1 VANLKTMSLCIRSAL
16 SKKVLSKGGKS
27 QQLLLES
34 VRLKLK
40 FNCIA
45 WALPIS
51 STLSTVP
58 TSNSFSTILHPET
71 QTRSYEKQ
79 KVVFR
84 EVVQPFFIL
93 TMTRSPEIHLITK
106 ELNTQ
111 FLLTATLS
119 F

>member
-1 VANLKTMSLCIRSAL
+1 MNIPTPFRRDFFSLMHVDLLSRFGLVANLKTMSLCIRSAL

-58 TSNSFSTILHPET
+58 TSSAFSPILHPET
-71 QTRSYEKQ
+71 QPAVLKSK
-79 KVVFR
+79 K
-84 EVVQPFFIL
+84 
-93 TMTRSPEIHLITK
+93 
-106 ELNTQ
+106 
-111 FLLTATLS
+111 
-119 F
+119 